1 MRPRAPAPSE
11 LAPSFDLIYSFVCE
25 APHLNVF
32 DSVHSPKSQIHPPV
46 GLIRPIPTGPVLA
59 DETPVSFLYT
69 GVNGSNLNASAVFV
83 PQGPQEVWVGP
94 LADGEAALMLVNKA
108 ESLETVAAPFALAG
122 GRFGSGGGGGGG
134 GGGGA
139 AGCSNVSIYDV
150 FGQRSLG
157 FWNGT
162 EMRLRISPHSAE
174 IIRIAC
180 VS

>member
-25 APHLNVF
+25 APHL
-32 DSVHSPKSQIHPPV
+32 KSQIHPPV

-69 GVNGSNLNASAVFV
+69 GVNGSNSNASAVFV

-94 LADGEAALMLVNKA
+94 LADGEEALMLVNKA

-122 GRFGSGGGGGGG
+122 ARFGSGG

>member
-1 MRPRAPAPSE
+1 
-11 LAPSFDLIYSFVCE
+11 
-25 APHLNVF
+25 
-32 DSVHSPKSQIHPPV
+32 
-46 GLIRPIPTGPVLA
+46 
-59 DETPVSFLYT
+59 
-69 GVNGSNLNASAVFV
+69 
-83 PQGPQEVWVGP
+83 
-94 LADGEAALMLVNKA
+94 MLVNKA

-122 GRFGSGGGGGGG
+122 ARFGSGG